1 MADAAAPDAAARARA
16 LAPTR
21 SFLVQAPAGSGKTEL
36 LTDRILAL
44 LATVERPEDIVA
56 ITFTRKAA
64 AEMHERVLTKLA
76 QARNPDPPAEP
87 QRLRSWQ
94 LARRVLARD
103 AEKGWAL
110 LAHPARL
117 GVRTIDAFC
126 ASLVRRMPWLS
137 ELGGMPSVAEDA
149 TSHYEAA
156 AQATLQMAGDSAD
169 VRALLAHLDV
179 DWRAARAALAQMLA
193 ARDQWLALLALGD
206 DRATLERA
214 LGAAVGEQL
223 QALAAALP
231 AGWGQAL
238 AQPARLAAAVLDE
251 ALETKNADNPLAA
264 LRDWDGRID
273 TDIDAD
279 IDATDADSDTASL
292 PRWRALAH
300 LLLTG
305 KGELR
310 SPKGVTAKLGFPPK
324 SAHKNAFIAWLEA
337 QHPEAEWC
345 ARLAALTTTPAPRVT
360 DAQWR
365 ILGAQLAVLRLAA
378 AQLTV
383 RFAQTGEVDFIDI
396 AQRAARALGTSDAPG
411 ELLLALDAGIR
422 HILIDEFQDTSQAQI
437 ALLSV
442 LTAGWQPDDGRT
454 LFLVGDP
461 MQSIYRFRK
470 AEVGLF
476 LQVRDA
482 GIGDLKPEFLQ
493 LTQNFRSQAGIV
505 DWVNRVFGA
514 LFPAT
519 DDAAT
524 GAIRYAPSTAFK
536 PALADEAVQVH
547 AVWAGPQADA
557 QTEEAAVQLARQAYA
572 AGKSVAILVR
582 ARSHVGALTQR
593 LAHARV
599 PYRAVELTPLAQRC
613 HIIDL
618 TQLTRALAHPG
629 DRMAWLSVL
638 RAPWCGLTLASLTQL
653 FGADHHTPIP
663 VLLARALA
671 PGGVAE
677 ALAADERLR
686 LQWSA
691 AVLLDADN
699 AAGSLPFAAWVE
711 SMWTRL
717 GGPMI
722 YPGSDC
728 ADAQSFFRLLERIA
742 PYGAL
747 DTARLAAELQ
757 RLYATPDATPGATP
771 DAAPAAQSPAASAAV
786 DVMTMHKAKGLQFDV
801 VILFGLHRLPRAST
815 APLVRFEHSAG
826 RVLMAPIKPRAEVD
840 ADPLSAYLAAR
851 EQARAD
857 FELDRLLYVAATRAR
872 ERLHLIGVVQP
883 DKKTAK
889 ETVQA
894 RAPSVASLLG
904 RLWPHLAVP
913 PPAGVPETAGTIDPT
928 AAPLTGV
935 PLRRLRLEDL
945 HHRPAAPPQH
955 DAPPLAAAA
964 FQLLHPDVY
973 DALTGTV
980 AHAWLARI
988 GTDGL
993 AAWPM
998 ARLDDSASRIGRQLA
1013 RAGVPDAHLAT
1024 CTAEVL
1030 ETLRATLASARGR
1043 WLLGLSHARR
1053 EWPLIDSD
1061 GQVAVID
1068 LALAQDDGWLIVD
1081 YKTARPHP
1089 RESPADFACRMRT
1102 RHGAQLERYC
1112 RHVALLAKRPV
1123 RAALYCPR
1131 ADAWLE
1137 LDQG

>member
-1 MADAAAPDAAARARA
+1 MADAAPDAATRLRA
-16 LAPTR
+16 LEPTR

-64 AEMHERVLTKLA
+64 AEMHERVLAKLEE
-76 QARNPDPPAEP
+76 ARNPDPPAQP
-87 QRLRSWQ
+87 HRLRSWE

-110 LAHPARL
+110 FAHPARL

-137 ELGGMPSVAEDA
+137 ELGGMPSVADDA
-149 TSHYEAA
+149 RAHYEAA
-156 AQATLQMAGDSAD
+156 AQATLAMAGESAQ

-179 DWRAARAALAQMLA
+179 DWRAAREALAQMLA
-193 ARDQWLALLALGD
+193 ARDQWLPLLALGD
-206 DRATLERA
+206 DRAGLAHA
-214 LGAAVGEQL
+214 LHAAVCEQL
-223 QALAAALP
+223 QTLMAAMP
-231 AGWGQAL
+231 AGWTQAL
-238 AQPARLAAAVLDE
+238 AEPARRAADFLTQ
-251 ALETKNADNPLAA
+251 ETTADTDNSLAA
-264 LRDWDGRID
+264 LLDWDGTI
-273 TDIDAD
+273 TAD
-279 IDATDADSDTASL
+279 ETNL
-292 PRWRALAH
+292 PRWRALKH

-310 SPKGVTAKLGFPPK
+310 SPRGVNANLGFPPK
-324 SAHKNAFIAWLEA
+324 SAHKAAFVAWLEEQTPDA
-337 QHPEAEWC
+337 DWRRQ
-345 ARLAALTTTPAPRVT
+345 LAALSSTPAPCVS

-365 ILGAQLAVLRLAA
+365 ILGAQLAVLKLAA

-383 RFAQTGEVDFIDI
+383 RFAQAGEVDFIDI

-422 HILIDEFQDTSQAQI
+422 HILIDEFQDSSQSQI

-442 LTAGWQPDDGRT
+442 LTAGWQPGDGRT

-476 LQVRDA
+476 LKVRDA
-482 GIGDLKPEFLQ
+482 GIGAGLGAGLGADLAALKPEFLQ

-524 GAIRYAPSTAFK
+524 GAIRYAPSIAFN
-536 PALADEAVQVH
+536 PALDGDAVQVH
-547 AVWAGPQADA
+547 AVWAGPDA
-557 QTEEAAVQLARQAYA
+557 QTQSVDAAVRLARDAHA
-572 AGKSVAILVR
+572 AGKTVAILVR
-582 ARSHVGALTQR
+582 ARSHVGGLTQA
-593 LAHARV
+593 LAHAQV
-599 PYRAVELTPLAQRC
+599 PHRAVELVPLGERR

-618 TQLTRALAHPG
+618 VQLTRALAHPG

-638 RAPWCGLTLASLTQL
+638 RAPWCGLTLASLTRL
-653 FGADHHTPIP
+653 FGDEHHTPVP
-663 VLLARALA
+663 VLLTRALA
-671 PGGVAE
+671 PGGTAG
-677 ALAADERLR
+677 LLPPDERLR
-686 LQWSA
+686 LEHIC

-699 AAGSLPFAAWVE
+699 AAGSVPFAAWVE
-711 SMWTRL
+711 RVWERL
-717 GGPMI
+717 GGPAI
-722 YPGSDC
+722 YSAGDC

-747 DTARLAAELQ
+747 DSARLDVELQ
-757 RLYATPDATPGATP
+757 RLYATPGAENNAETP
-771 DAAPAAQSPAASAAV
+771 AV

-801 VILFGLHRLPRAST
+801 VILFGLHRLPRASST
-815 APLVRFEHSAG
+815 PLVRFEYSAG

-872 ERLHLIGVVQP
+872 ERLHLLGVVQP
-883 DKKTAK
+883 DKKTADATGK
-889 ETVQA
+889 P
-894 RAPSVASLLG
+894 RAPASASLLG
-904 RLWPHLAVP
+904 RLWPYIAVTLP
-913 PPAGVPETAGTIDPT
+913 DGAPDTQTVSDP
-928 AAPLTGV
+928 AAPQLTGG
-935 PLRRLRLEDL
+935 PLRRVRLEDMAGYPCL
-945 HHRPAAPPQH
+945 VPQKNDAQSVTPAGFH
-955 DAPPLAAAA
+955 WVR
-964 FQLLHPDVY
+964 PDVY
-973 DALTGTV
+973 DDLTGTV

-988 GTDGL
+988 GADGP
-993 AAWPM
+993 AAWP
-998 ARLDDSASRIGRQLA
+998 AAVLDASAPRIRRQLA

-1024 CTAEVL
+1024 CTADVL
-1030 ETLRATLASARGR
+1030 ETLHATLASERGR
-1043 WLLGLSHARR
+1043 WLLGLTHARR
-1053 EWPLIDSD
+1053 EWPLVDMA
-1061 GQVAVID
+1061 GQVSVID
-1068 LALAQDDGWLIVD
+1068 LAVSEDSGWLVVD

-1089 RESPADFACRMRT
+1089 DESVADFARRMRA
-1102 RHGAQLERYC
+1102 RHGAQLQRYC
-1112 RHVALLAKRPV
+1112 RHVALLDNRPA
-1123 RAALYCPR
+1123 RAALYFPR

-1137 LDQG
+1137 LS